1 MFKGP
6 AHNRGW
12 LAKSKVDWGPF
23 GLAGAL
29 PPLHCMAAV
38 SSFPALSRRRVVI
51 TGLGAV
57 TPVGLT
63 APATWAALLAGKSGI
78 GRITR
83 FDASNC
89 PVQIAGEV
97 RDFNPTAPLPAPLH
111 PWGREAEPLLA
122 AVNPKDV
129 KKLGRFSH
137 LGLAAGVEAYADSGL
152 DTNRATLSPERL
164 GIEMGVGLG
173 GLPEIV
179 AMHEVWREG
188 GYRKISPFFILQ
200 TAPNILSGQL
210 AILLNFRGPNLC
222 ISSACATSGHALGES
237 LSAIRRGDA
246 DVMIAGGAE
255 AVITPIAVGAFAQM
269 RALSTRNDAPE
280 RASRPFDADRDGFV
294 VGEGAVAFVLE
305 EREHAKRRGARIY
318 AELLGYGATADA
330 HHLSMLAPE
339 AEGSRRA
346 MHNALR
352 DAGVAAEQVG
362 YVSAHATSTPGGDTE
377 EAAAI
382 AALFGGIRDSLHVS
396 AVKSMTGHLFG
407 AAGALGAFAATLSIA
422 KGSIPP
428 TANLE
433 NVDPACAAT
442 GLNFTPRVAVAKPVE
457 YALVNS
463 FGFGGTNASLVVGRD
478 A

>member
-1 MFKGP
+1 
-6 AHNRGW
+6 
-12 LAKSKVDWGPF
+12 
-23 GLAGAL
+23 
-29 PPLHCMAAV
+29 MATV
-38 SSFPALSRRRVVI
+38 NLSSAIPRRRVVI

-57 TPVGLT
+57 TPIGLT

-78 GRITR
+78 SRITR
-83 FDASNC
+83 FDATKC
-89 PVQIAGEV
+89 TAQIAGEV
-97 RDFNPTAPLPAPLH
+97 KDFNPVAPLPVPLF
-111 PWGREAEPLLA
+111 PWGREAEPLTM
-122 AVNPKDV
+122 AVSPKDL

-152 DTNRATLSPERL
+152 DAHRAVVPPERL
-164 GIEMGVGLG
+164 GIELGVGLG

-179 AMHEVWREG
+179 AMHETWREG
-188 GYRKISPFFILQ
+188 GFRKISPFFIIQ
-200 TAPNILSGQL
+200 SAPNILSGQL

-222 ISSACATSGHALGES
+222 VSSACATSGHALGES

-255 AVITPIAVGAFAQM
+255 AVITPIAVGAFAQL

-280 RASRPFDADRDGFV
+280 KASRPFDADRDGFV

-305 EREHAKRRGARIY
+305 EREHAKQRGARIY
-318 AELLGYGATADA
+318 AELMGYGATADA

-346 MHNALR
+346 MQNALHS
-352 DAGVAAEQVG
+352 AGVAPEQIG
-362 YVSAHATSTPGGDTE
+362 YVAAHATSTPGGDTE

-382 AALFGGIRDSLHVS
+382 AALFGSIRDTLHVS
-396 AVKSMTGHLFG
+396 AVKSMTGHLLG
-407 AAGALGAFAATLSIA
+407 AAGALGALAATLSIE
-422 KGSIPP
+422 KGFIPP
-428 TANLE
+428 TANLD

-442 GLNFTPRVAVAKPVE
+442 GLNFTPRVAVAKVID

-463 FGFGGTNASLVVGRD
+463 FGFGGTNASVVVGRD
-478 A
+478 S

>member
-1 MFKGP
+1 
-6 AHNRGW
+6 
-12 LAKSKVDWGPF
+12 
-23 GLAGAL
+23 
-29 PPLHCMAAV
+29 
-38 SSFPALSRRRVVI
+38 
-51 TGLGAV
+51 
-57 TPVGLT
+57 
-63 APATWAALLAGKSGI
+63 LLAAKSGI
-78 GRITR
+78 GRISR
-83 FDASNC
+83 FDASKC
-89 PVQIAGEV
+89 TAQIAGEV
-97 RDFNPTAPLPAPLH
+97 RDFNPVTLLPAPLH
-111 PWGREAEPLLA
+111 PWGKESDALTS
-122 AVNPKDV
+122 AVSPKDL

-137 LGLAAGVEAYADSGL
+137 LGLAAGVEAYTDSGL
-152 DTNRATLSPERL
+152 DGIRDDLAPERL
-164 GIEMGVGLG
+164 GIELGVGLG

-179 AMHEVWREG
+179 AMHEIWREG
-188 GYRKISPFFILQ
+188 GFRKISPFFIIQ
-200 TAPNILSGQL
+200 SAPNILSGQL

-222 ISSACATSGHALGES
+222 VSSACATSGHALGES

-280 RASRPFDADRDGFV
+280 KASRPFDADRDGFV

-318 AELLGYGATADA
+318 AELMGYGATADA

-346 MHNALR
+346 MQNALR
-352 DAGVAAEQVG
+352 DAGVPAEKVG
-362 YVSAHATSTPGGDTE
+362 YVAAHATSTPGGDTE

-382 AALFGGIRDSLHVS
+382 AALFASIRGTLHVS
-396 AVKSMTGHLFG
+396 AVKSMTGHLLG

-422 KGSIPP
+422 KGFIPP

-433 NVDPACAAT
+433 NVDPACAAL
-442 GLNFTPRVAVAKPVE
+442 GLNFTPLAAVKKTVD

-463 FGFGGTNASLVVGRD
+463 FGFGGTNASLVIGRD